1 MVEGQEVVEGD
12 DGGDVAECAGECDGE
27 RTQLPPDRKPTAG
40 SAAGVPSVDP
50 WPFATGQQMAV
61 HDRED
66 WPHLRSVACSL
77 FQ

>member
-1 MVEGQEVVEGD
+1 MVEGLEVVEGD
-12 DGGDVAECAGECDGE
+12 GGGDVAECAGEGGGE
-27 RTQLPPDRKPTAG
+27 RAELRPDRRPT
-40 SAAGVPSVDP
+40 AGVPSVDP